1 MRKPKNCNGSSCED
15 CEPAGCAFCQP
26 CAEASGAAE
35 LTSEQ
40 KLERVREQIR
50 ACELGAASSLLCP
63 YCGAVNQQG
72 RPLCCRLFAAAA
84 LAVFEVRDLNARV
97 DLAGEIAERAAR
109 N

>member
-1 MRKPKNCNGSSCED
+1 MPKPKACNGSSCDD
-15 CEPAGCAFCQP
+15 CEPAGCAFCQ
-26 CAEASGAAE
+26 AGAAE

-40 KLERVREQIR
+40 KLEKVAGQIR
-50 ACELGAASSLLCP
+50 ACELGAASAMLCP

-84 LAVFEVRDLNARV
+84 LAVFEARDTQALVN
-97 DLAGEIAERAAR
+97 LASEIAERAAR